1 MHVHELTYLWT
12 VFKGLYRA
20 MRVKGE
26 LHDLHGGHSSC
37 IHCGARVIPVIRVE
51 TSNIDSWASY
61 KTVGSPPMI
70 ARERERE
77 RDGAIELCCCKITW
91 RCKLTNCLPHGL
103 T

>member
-77 RDGAIELCCCKITW
+77 MVPLNFVAAR
-91 RCKLTNCLPHGL
+91 LPGDAN
-103 T
+103 